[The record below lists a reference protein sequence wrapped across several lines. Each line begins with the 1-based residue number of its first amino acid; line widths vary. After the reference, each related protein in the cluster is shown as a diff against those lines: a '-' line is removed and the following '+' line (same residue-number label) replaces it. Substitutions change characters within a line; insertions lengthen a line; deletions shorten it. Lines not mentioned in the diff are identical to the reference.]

1 MFNDNTK
8 QYIPVYVVASV
19 SEDNYVTVDS
29 CYTDYSKANDRAEVL
44 MEESFPLEWEV
55 LSCKLEN

>member
-1 MFNDNTK
+1 MSGFGP
-8 QYIPVYVVASV
+8 QIYIVASV

-29 CYTDYSKANDRAEVL
+29 CYTDYSKANDRAEEL
-44 MEESFPLEWEV
+44 MSEDDIEWEV